1 MCFVAKIEEK
11 AEKMADFPSGFVC
24 RNRIVTACI
33 LYYNQPKSKNVCHIH
48 AANYK
53 AEGLILSQMK
63 IKVLLADDNKDFCQV
78 LKEYLSNEDDI
89 EILGIAK
96 DGIEALEL
104 VKSKQPDLLVL
115 DVIMPHLDGLG
126 VIEKLNEMELEK
138 MPKIIVLSAVGQD
151 KITQTAINLGA
162 DYYIVKPFDFVI
174 FINRIR
180 ELVLNKAAA
189 SQSKTSNKQASE
201 VQMTRSNE
209 NQKSSSGNLDAEITN
224 IIHEIGVPAHI
235 KGYLYLREAIKMVI
249 NNVELLGAV
258 TKELYP
264 NIAKEFNTTPSRVE
278 RAIRHAIEVAWS
290 RGKVDTINQ
299 LFGYTVHTT
308 KGKPTNSEFIAM
320 IADKLRLEHSY
331 N

>member
-1 MCFVAKIEEK
+1 M
-11 AEKMADFPSGFVC
+11 GG
-24 RNRIVTACI
+24 I
-33 LYYNQPKSKNVCHIH
+33 LVN
-48 AANYK
+48 
-53 AEGLILSQMK
+53 EK
-63 IKVLLADDNKDFCQV
+63 IKIVLADDNKDFCQV
-78 LKEYLSNEDDI
+78 LKEYLSNESDI

-96 DGIEALEL
+96 DGIEALDL
-104 VKSKQPDLLVL
+104 VKKTQPDLLVL

-126 VIEKLNEMELEK
+126 VIEKLNSMNLPK

-151 KITQTAINLGA
+151 KITQSAINLGA

-180 ELVLNKAAA
+180 ELVANKTNHVEAKPRTHADI
-189 SQSKTSNKQASE
+189 
-201 VQMTRSNE
+201 QMTRSDFVRNA
-209 NQKSSSGNLDAEITN
+209 GNIETEITN

-249 NNVELLGAV
+249 ENVELLGAV

-264 NIAKEFNTTPSRVE
+264 SIAKKFNTTPSRVE

-299 LFGYTVHTT
+299 LFGYTVHNT

-320 IADKLRLEHSY
+320 IADKLRLEHSMVK
-331 N
+331 

>member
-1 MCFVAKIEEK
+1 MNE
-11 AEKMADFPSGFVC
+11 
-24 RNRIVTACI
+24 
-33 LYYNQPKSKNVCHIH
+33 
-48 AANYK
+48 
-53 AEGLILSQMK
+53 K
-63 IKVLLADDNKDFCQV
+63 IKIVLADDNKDFCQV
-78 LKEYLSNEDDI
+78 LKEYLSNENDI

-96 DGIEALEL
+96 DGIEALDL
-104 VKSKQPDLLVL
+104 VKKTQPDLLVL

-126 VIEKLNEMELEK
+126 VIEKLNSMNLPK

-151 KITQTAINLGA
+151 KITQSAINLGA

-180 ELVLNKAAA
+180 ELV
-189 SQSKTSNKQASE
+189 SNKTKHIETKPRATHTDI
-201 VQMTRSNE
+201 QMTRSDFVRNV
-209 NQKSSSGNLDAEITN
+209 GNIETEITN

-249 NNVELLGAV
+249 ENVELLGAV

-264 NIAKEFNTTPSRVE
+264 SIAKKFNTTPSRVE

-299 LFGYTVHTT
+299 LFGYTVHNT

-320 IADKLRLEHSY
+320 IADKLRLEHSMVK
-331 N
+331 

>member
-1 MCFVAKIEEK
+1 M
-11 AEKMADFPSGFVC
+11 GG
-24 RNRIVTACI
+24 I
-33 LYYNQPKSKNVCHIH
+33 LVN
-48 AANYK
+48 
-53 AEGLILSQMK
+53 EK
-63 IKVLLADDNKDFCQV
+63 IKIVLADDNKDFCQL

-104 VKSKQPDLLVL
+104 VQKTQPDLLVL

-126 VIEKLNEMELEK
+126 VIEKLNSMDLPK
-138 MPKIIVLSAVGQD
+138 QPKIIVLSAVGQD

-180 ELVLNKAAA
+180 ELVTNKVVGAEPKMR
-189 SQSKTSNKQASE
+189 QNQE
-201 VQMTRSNE
+201 IQMTRSDYVKNT
-209 NQKSSSGNLDAEITN
+209 GNIETEITN

-249 NNVELLGAV
+249 DNVELLGAV

-264 NIAKEFNTTPSRVE
+264 SIAKKYNTTPSRVE

-299 LFGYTVHTT
+299 LFGYTVHNT

-320 IADKLRLEHSY
+320 IADKLRLEHSMVK
-331 N
+331 

>member
-1 MCFVAKIEEK
+1 MG
-11 AEKMADFPSGFVC
+11 GFLV
-24 RNRIVTACI
+24 
-33 LYYNQPKSKNVCHIH
+33 
-48 AANYK
+48 
-53 AEGLILSQMK
+53 EK
-63 IKVLLADDNKDFCQV
+63 IKIVLADDNKDFCQV

-89 EILGIAK
+89 DILGIAK
-96 DGIEALEL
+96 DGIEALDL
-104 VKSKQPDLLVL
+104 VKKTQPDLLIL

-126 VIEKLNEMELEK
+126 VIEKLNTMDIPK

-151 KITQTAINLGA
+151 KITQSAINLGA
-162 DYYIVKPFDFVI
+162 DYYIVKPFDFVV

-180 ELVLNKAAA
+180 ELV
-189 SQSKTSNKQASE
+189 SNRVTQVEPKPRPVQE
-201 VQMTRSNE
+201 TQMTRSDFVKNV
-209 NQKSSSGNLDAEITN
+209 GNIETEITN

-249 NNVELLGAV
+249 DNVELLGAV

-264 NIAKEFNTTPSRVE
+264 SIDKKFNTTPSRVE

-299 LFGYTVHTT
+299 LFGYTVHNT

-320 IADKLRLEHSY
+320 IADKLRLEHSMVK
-331 N
+331 